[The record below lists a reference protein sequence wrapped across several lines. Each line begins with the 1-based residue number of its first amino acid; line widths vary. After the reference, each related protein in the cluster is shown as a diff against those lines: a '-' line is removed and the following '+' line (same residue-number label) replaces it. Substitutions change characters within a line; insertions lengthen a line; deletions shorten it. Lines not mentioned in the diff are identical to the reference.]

1 MTATPSTATPTPEE
15 ATLSH
20 AEGLRRIIEER
31 SNVRPG
37 SVNNRMAPEF
47 VSCSEDGKTCI
58 TRYFLKPEMSN
69 PMGWLHGGVTSAMI
83 DMGMGA
89 LAYYHKKAICPTS
102 TMTVNFLR
110 PNRIGGYMVVKSHVD
125 FLGTKIVH
133 LSAQAWMEDNPEQ
146 LTATATGSYS
156 VIGGGHGKNN
166 ESLSDKIGRLH

>member
-1 MTATPSTATPTPEE
+1 MTTTSSASNTNEQP
-15 ATLSH
+15 LSH

-31 SNVRPG
+31 SKVRPG

-89 LAYYHKKAICPTS
+89 LAYYHKQAICPTS

-146 LTATATGSYS
+146 LTATATGTYS
-156 VIGGGHGKNN
+156 VIGGGHSGKK

>member
-1 MTATPSTATPTPEE
+1 MMTTTSTTSNTNEQP
-15 ATLSH
+15 LSH
-20 AEGLRRIIEER
+20 EEGLRRIIEER
-31 SNVRPG
+31 SKVRPG

-83 DMGMGA
+83 DMAMGA

-102 TMTVNFLR
+102 TMTVNYLR
-110 PNRIGGYMVVKSHVD
+110 PNRIGGYMVVKAHAD
-125 FLGTKIVH
+125 FLGKKIVH

-156 VIGGGHGKNN
+156 VIGGGHSDKS